1 MNSIQETAKSI
12 IKEMQAVQDECQP
25 EAAKYYR
32 RMSIISYAEALKNAP
47 TRSKEMTEQC
57 FQEAY
62 LYSEKAISLGIRE
75 ERMEASFANLRA
87 YWLPRLKDGP
97 HAKD

>member
-12 IKEMQAVQDECQP
+12 IKEMEGVQRECNPVQAE
-25 EAAKYYR
+25 YYR
-32 RMSIISYAEALKNAP
+32 RLAVIYYADALKSSP
-47 TRSKEMTEQC
+47 MRSKELTEQSI
-57 FQEAY
+57 QKAY

-87 YWLPRLKDGP
+87 YWLPRLKEK
-97 HAKD
+97 A